1 MPLISHLPSTLQGR
15 KCCNPQF
22 THGETEAQGHRA
34 DQSGLQ
40 SPRWVLAA
48 VSCEL
53 CGKLYNH
60 TPCPPWRFGCCP
72 AYKTPFCDSTST
84 QAPDRARTD
93 AAVTQ
98 IQTGAS
104 VEAGP

>member
-1 MPLISHLPSTLQGR
+1 MPLISHLPSTPQGR

-53 CGKLYNH
+53 YGKLYNH
-60 TPCPPWRFGCCP
+60 TPLPPMEIWVLPCVQNP
-72 AYKTPFCDSTST
+72 LL
-84 QAPDRARTD
+84 
-93 AAVTQ
+93 
-98 IQTGAS
+98 
-104 VEAGP
+104 